1 MNELGGP
8 IEIELNIARGCRP
21 PLCLPRECASRVA
34 ARGRVGEFHALL
46 QSAHPSR
53 RRSGEPPHPLLAILD
68 WLLQVLEPL
77 PASRCAAA
85 DVLRHPF
92 FWSGSSRLRLLL
104 EVSLINLI
112 VIVN

>member
-1 MNELGGP
+1 MGHEL
-8 IEIELNIARGCRP
+8 
-21 PLCLPRECASRVA
+21 
-34 ARGRVGEFHALL
+34 ALGHFVL
-46 QSAHPSR
+46 I
-53 RRSGEPPHPLLAILD
+53 LLRAYP
-68 WLLQVLEPL
+68 LQVLEPL

-112 VIVN
+112 VIIN